1 MQKNKAQE
9 IICAVRARAAGR
21 GINASFSLHCEKS
34 HLMRIGNNSVSLNTS
49 EHLTRL
55 DIEVINGRRTGS
67 HTQMGDVTSEE
78 YVEKALQIAVA
89 KAEVASEKDYQPL
102 SVVLDAAVSE
112 NNQYDHA
119 LEHIDPAFK
128 ADAYQQII
136 DNVGEEYN
144 FSGSWSSGSMELFLT
159 STANEHT
166 MHHYATDQDFNVVLK
181 HPQKKWELRQWKSG
195 WRLDHFDV
203 EDVING
209 FRGLLP
215 TYENHGGFKL
225 EPGEY
230 RVALGSAAIAEVILM
245 ACYTGFYGR
254 SYEEKQ
260 GWTSKYKKGDKV
272 LGSNITII
280 DEPSDDKTFR
290 FGFDMM
296 GKVRGHFP
304 LVKDGILRDLMYD
317 SMTAAKYGR
326 ELTPHTGG
334 SSSIVMQPGSADPDL
349 LAAVKG
355 MGRVIYIPALH
366 YLNMPNP
373 SQGIFTG
380 SSRFNA
386 VLIENGKVV
395 SPIFSSRITDSFQ
408 NVFGN
413 VSLISS
419 EAEPVNLSN
428 TYGRRMPEAASMP
441 SYIVSEKVKIT
452 DSADSF

>member
-1 MQKNKAQE
+1 
-9 IICAVRARAAGR
+9 
-21 GINASFSLHCEKS
+21 
-34 HLMRIGNNSVSLNTS
+34 
-49 EHLTRL
+49 
-55 DIEVINGRRTGS
+55 
-67 HTQMGDVTSEE
+67 
-78 YVEKALQIAVA
+78 
-89 KAEVASEKDYQPL
+89 
-102 SVVLDAAVSE
+102 
-112 NNQYDHA
+112 
-119 LEHIDPAFK
+119 
-128 ADAYQQII
+128 
-136 DNVGEEYN
+136 
-144 FSGSWSSGSMELFLT
+144 MELFLV

-215 TYENHGGFKL
+215 TYENHAGFKL

-230 RVALGSAAIAEVILM
+230 RVALGSAAIAEVLMM

-260 GWTSKYKKGDKV
+260 GWTSKYKMGDKV
-272 LGSNITII
+272 LGDNITIV
-280 DEPSDDKTFR
+280 DEPADDKTFR

-296 GKVRGHFP
+296 GKVRRQFP
-304 LVKDGILRDLMYD
+304 LVKDGLLQNLMYD

-334 SSSIVMQPGSADPDL
+334 SASIVMQPGSADPDL

-355 MGRVIYIPALH
+355 MGRVIYVPALH
-366 YLNMPNP
+366 YLNMPNA